1 MDVLTRSR
9 TRTYLPEDVDFYTG
23 QTRLAEQ
30 VGKAIETCGFVCQL
44 FVPPGGWRLGI
55 DEERSNDPYPNQLLA
70 AFRIFYFMYC
80 DYTPKV
86 LMMLAADFQGGKTG
100 VLQALTRL
108 LLSNAERIKNRYG
121 IAILTA
127 MSDLSWLKQ
136 TKERLLAE
144 LEQQVYHLNTLK
156 QLESVIHQQVEAHGC
171 AKHMLFIDDESRVGS
186 KSKHRKGD
194 VLNLIKISS
203 PFETWAERGIRYL
216 FVDAT
221 DPACAM
227 NIATLKQKGLAT
239 SVLLNL
245 PPSYQSI
252 QKLKDQGRLF
262 PAWTLTKEEEVRKFH
277 AQILEWYG
285 DEALWHLIRMPP
297 VYKGGYDRAYEY
309 LQGIFGS
316 TFDIYRWDSFERDI
330 PDDASTSSHESCDTN
345 YNTDINDKLCRPPQ
359 KPTLILIKNMFY
371 AGKTLNDSYVGA
383 MHDRK
388 SQRDD
393 VTGQSFAGRASG
405 HGRSGRTRIL
415 TNLDGI
421 DRHLNHW
428 KEIMQWDDESGPA
441 QIVPRTCL
449 NRRMPHFEVVTPVGT
464 NQLIAR
470 TTGEEISREENLL
483 NRTVEQLP
491 SKLKAEHME
500 EHGPFMTAQD
510 AIRELNKYY
519 KTSGF
524 KPPGKKRVGDTGD
537 YHVNSRLLSWYRRAY
552 TEVTSAKDLKENH
565 RLTLADYVT
574 ISKTFGC
581 SSRKGQPYVLYP
593 VYASKDADPSSVRW
607 YLRFVKKEFTKF
619 GKV

>member
-1 MDVLTRSR
+1 MTTS
-9 TRTYLPEDVDFYTG
+9 TPRTYLPEDVEFYAE
-23 QTRLAEQ
+23 QARLAEQ
-30 VGKAIETCGFVCQL
+30 MASAIEICGFTNQL
-44 FVPPGGWRLGI
+44 FVPAGGWRKGI
-55 DEERSNDPYPNQLLA
+55 DDERCKDPFPNQLLA
-70 AFRIFYFMYC
+70 AYRIFYLMYC
-80 DYTPKV
+80 VRSPQV

-108 LLSNAERIKNRYG
+108 LLANAERIKNRYG

-144 LEQQVYHLNTLK
+144 LEQQIYHLNTLK
-156 QLESVIHQQVEAHGC
+156 QLESSIHQQVEAHGC

-186 KSKHRKGD
+186 KTKHRKGD

-227 NIATLKQKGLAT
+227 NIAMLKQKGLAT
-239 SVLLNL
+239 SVLLSL

-262 PAWTLTKEEEVRKFH
+262 MAHTLTKEAEVRVFFDQV
-277 AQILEWYG
+277 ASWYG
-285 DEALWHLIRMPP
+285 QEPLWHLIRMPP
-297 VYKGGYDRAYEY
+297 VHRGAYDKAYEL
-309 LQGIFGS
+309 LQEIFGP

-330 PDDASTSSHESCDTN
+330 PDDVSYSSHESCDTN
-345 YNTDINDKLCRPPQ
+345 TNADINDKLCRAPA

-371 AGKTLNDSYVGA
+371 AGKTLDDTYVGA

-405 HGRSGRTRIL
+405 HGRSSRTRVL
-415 TNLDGI
+415 TNVDGI

-428 KEIMQWDDESGPA
+428 KEIMQWDDEMGPTP
-441 QIVPRTCL
+441 VTPRTCL
-449 NRRMPHFEVVTPVGT
+449 NRRMPHFEVVNPIGT
-464 NQLIAR
+464 NILVAR
-470 TTGEEISREENLL
+470 TTGEEISREENLM

-491 SKLKAEHME
+491 NKLKGEHME
-500 EHGPFMTAQD
+500 ERGPYMTAQD
-510 AIRELNKYY
+510 AIRDLNKVY

-524 KPPGKKRVGDTGD
+524 KPPGKKRVGNTGD

-552 TEVTSAKDLKENH
+552 SEVTSTKDLTDKH
-565 RLTLADYVT
+565 RLTLAQYME

-593 VYASKDADPSSVRW
+593 VYPSTTSEPSAVSW

-619 GKV
+619 GKA